1 MGQEFEMEF
10 SAPPVARTEAR
21 QPALQARYHRGDR
34 SGMATLWG
42 AGIVAVILIGT
53 AYVDSL
59 AYLVQQWIEDDN
71 YSHGFF
77 VPLISL
83 ALAWWKR
90 EQMYEAGMV
99 SSWWGPVVLVA
110 ALVCFVV
117 GELATLFVLQHL
129 SLWLVVVGLTLA
141 VIGPRATYQ
150 LMFPLGYLLTAIP
163 LPQLLQQNLSASLQ
177 LLSSTLGVGCLQLV
191 GVTAFREGNVIDLG
205 PIQLQV
211 VEACSGLRYL
221 IPLVALTLLCGYLFQ
236 ERVWKKMVLVA
247 SAVPLAIVLN
257 GLRIGLIGVLVELN
271 GTGAAQGFMHVFEG
285 WALFVCSLVILLGE
299 MWLLANVGRVGRRRS
314 FTELLSV
321 ELPTGVP
328 NSGRFPHSLSPASW
342 SAVGLVAVLVASS
355 FSLTTR
361 DESVPARRLFVD
373 FPLQLQEWQGIPL
386 SMDKQYVDTLKFDD
400 YLLADFQSPAG
411 SVNLYVAYYAS
422 QKKGQSAH
430 SPKTCLPGGGW
441 EIGSFREVVVADGGS
456 REASFLA
463 NRVVIEKGQD
473 KQVVL
478 YWFKQRDRLVTNEYL
493 VKAWLLWDSLTKH
506 RSDGALV
513 RLVAPLRPGE
523 EIAAADERLMHMA
536 ALVQPL
542 LSDYV
547 PD

>member
-1 MGQEFEMEF
+1 MIEEIASSVVTIGGVEQAG
-10 SAPPVARTEAR
+10 SARREAR
-21 QPALQARYHRGDR
+21 CGQSPVMFGLAAALVLLGLA
-34 SGMATLWG
+34 
-42 AGIVAVILIGT
+42 VAH
-53 AYVDSL
+53 ADSL

-83 ALAWWKR
+83 TLAWWKR
-90 EQMYEAGMV
+90 EQVFAAGVV
-99 SSWWGPVVLVA
+99 SSWWGPAVLVA
-110 ALVCFVV
+110 ALVVFAV

-141 VIGPRATYQ
+141 VIGPRATSQ

-221 IPLVALTLLCGYLFQ
+221 IPLVALSLLCGYLF
-236 ERVWKKMVLVA
+236 RDRFWKKALLVA
-247 SAVPLAIVLN
+247 SAVPIAILLN
-257 GLRIGLIGVLVELN
+257 GLRIGLIGVLVEFN
-271 GTGAAQGFMHVFEG
+271 GTGAAQGFMHAFEG
-285 WALFVCSLVILLGE
+285 WALFVCSLGLLLGE
-299 MWLLANVGRVGRRRS
+299 MWLLVNIGGAGRRRS
-314 FTELLSV
+314 FTELLTVEPLTSV
-321 ELPTGVP
+321 QNPGA
-328 NSGRFPHSLSPASW
+328 FPRTLRPASW
-342 SAVGLVAVLVASS
+342 CAVALVAALVAIS
-355 FSLTTR
+355 FSVTTR
-361 DESVPARRLFVD
+361 EESAPSRRSFND
-373 FPLQLQEWQGIPL
+373 FPLQLQGWQGISL
-386 SMDKQYVDTLKFDD
+386 SMEKQYVDTLKFDD
-400 YLLADFQSPAG
+400 YLLADFQSSVGP
-411 SVNLYVAYYAS
+411 VNLYVAYYGS

-441 EIGSFREVVVADGGS
+441 EIGSFREIAVADGESGK
-456 REASFLA
+456 APFLA

-478 YWFKQRDRLVTNEYL
+478 YWFKQRDRLVTNEYF

-523 EIAAADERLMHMA
+523 DIAAADQRLMQLA
-536 ALVQPL
+536 TLVQPL